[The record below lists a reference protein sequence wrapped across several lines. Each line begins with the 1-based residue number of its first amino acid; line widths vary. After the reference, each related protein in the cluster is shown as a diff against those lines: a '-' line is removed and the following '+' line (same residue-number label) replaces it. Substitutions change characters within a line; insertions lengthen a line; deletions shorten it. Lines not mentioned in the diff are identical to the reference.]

1 MVCAVSAPSSGDA
14 DVTTW
19 RRHPDEDCDA
29 LDSRVEGAIMDLND
43 AIESN
48 NLVEAAATAA
58 AAALEERQ
66 QLSRAQLVQL
76 RRKHGPQLRI
86 ISRFREAKAMAEAA
100 LEAKLRTAAA
110 LETASEHERCASE
123 ALRLH
128 GVSEEEER
136 PPAMRS
142 LVEVRIWLRESPRG
156 GFKAS
161 KRGGQLKTK
170 QRSILGEVQPEARA
184 LYRALL
190 SVILPHPC
198 PAPALVQGSERSC
211 MQGSIA
217 SHYKE
222 QKGRE
227 QSCMQGSIA
236 SHRKEETGRE
246 QSAAR
251 QLAVHRLQKQ
261 RCCFREDVLRLREA
275 EKAKR
280 IEVHFAHMP
289 LQFSYRCGCICV
301 YMTGFFCSHVHK
313 QAHALDFERMQ
324 KRLQGLALKLGDATT
339 KAMPFLDLQV
349 SRTPFLSCVTPPNLP
364 IDPFLSHSFLPVFLF
379 R

>member
-1 MVCAVSAPSSGDA
+1 
-14 DVTTW
+14 
-19 RRHPDEDCDA
+19 
-29 LDSRVEGAIMDLND
+29 
-43 AIESN
+43 
-48 NLVEAAATAA
+48 
-58 AAALEERQ
+58 
-66 QLSRAQLVQL
+66 
-76 RRKHGPQLRI
+76 
-86 ISRFREAKAMAEAA
+86 
-100 LEAKLRTAAA
+100 
-110 LETASEHERCASE
+110 
-123 ALRLH
+123 
-128 GVSEEEER
+128 
-136 PPAMRS
+136 
-142 LVEVRIWLRESPRG
+142 
-156 GFKAS
+156 
-161 KRGGQLKTK
+161 
-170 QRSILGEVQPEARA
+170 
-184 LYRALL
+184 
-190 SVILPHPC
+190 
-198 PAPALVQGSERSC
+198 

-280 IEVHFAHMP
+280 IVVHFPHMP

-339 KAMPFLDLQV
+339 RAMPFLDLQV

>member
-156 GFKAS
+156 GFKTS

-170 QRSILGEVQPEARA
+170 QRSIFGEVQPE
-184 LYRALL
+184 
-190 SVILPHPC
+190 VI
-198 PAPALVQGSERSC
+198 
-211 MQGSIA
+211 
-217 SHYKE
+217 
-222 QKGRE
+222 
-227 QSCMQGSIA
+227 
-236 SHRKEETGRE
+236 
-246 QSAAR
+246 
-251 QLAVHRLQKQ
+251 
-261 RCCFREDVLRLREA
+261 
-275 EKAKR
+275 
-280 IEVHFAHMP
+280 
-289 LQFSYRCGCICV
+289 
-301 YMTGFFCSHVHK
+301 
-313 QAHALDFERMQ
+313 
-324 KRLQGLALKLGDATT
+324 
-339 KAMPFLDLQV
+339 
-349 SRTPFLSCVTPPNLP
+349 
-364 IDPFLSHSFLPVFLF
+364 
-379 R
+379 